1 MHGYITAKVI
11 MLVDNEVYDGVAIAK
26 RVRALLD
33 KEIVEVVQDDNDYW
47 FEWRTRYKVP
57 EYFTKY
63 LRKLIEKKLGL
74 EYYCWRASI

>member
-1 MHGYITAKVI
+1 MHGYITPKVI
-11 MLVDNEVYDGVAIAK
+11 MLVDNEVYDSIAIAK

-63 LRKLIEKKLGL
+63 LRRLIEKKLGL
-74 EYYCWRASI
+74 KYYCWKASK

>member
-11 MLVDNEVYDGVAIAK
+11 MLVDNEVYDGVPIAK

-74 EYYCWRASI
+74 KWLGV

>member
-11 MLVDNEVYDGVAIAK
+11 MLVDNEVYDGVPIAK

-47 FEWRTRYKVP
+47 FEWRTRYKEP

-74 EYYCWRASI
+74 KWLGV